1 MQHGSGLYRSNTE
14 NTLMKSSPATIYKM
28 TEMHSYL
35 PIVHILLKV
44 RFVPLL

>member
-1 MQHGSGLYRSNTE
+1 MEITF
-14 NTLMKSSPATIYKM
+14 MKSGPATICKM
-28 TEMHSYL
+28 TEMHTFAYL